1 MVRKELAERYV
12 IYSSLDSLVI
22 LGTNSLMIGPIEKG
36 ANDGQ
41 TAYCKDLFISL
52 KAAVSAR
59 ARTSTGANGVGTGR
73 GGKKRG
79 RKSKVLASDPAS
91 DVESGLSK
99 TLSTKQDWGLFE
111 PLRPF
116 LGPLA
121 DAVRPILTGN
131 VVYGL
136 LVGLIVATWFGFGK
150 NRGTPSSP
158 EMTLFG
164 VGNYPQRLA
173 AYEEMWRREESE
185 LWDWIE
191 ERAGLERLMGGDVD
205 GGRGGRKQVKG
216 GEYRTVEEKIREERM
231 DDREIREAIRV
242 TEERLG
248 VLKRVIEEKADGGS
262 EGGR

>member
-1 MVRKELAERYV
+1 MA
-12 IYSSLDSLVI
+12 S
-22 LGTNSLMIGPIEKG
+22 GP
-36 ANDGQ
+36 
-41 TAYCKDLFISL
+41 T
-52 KAAVSAR
+52 
-59 ARTSTGANGVGTGR
+59 
-73 GGKKRG
+73 
-79 RKSKVLASDPAS
+79 S
-91 DVESGLSK
+91 DVENGLSK

-111 PLRPF
+111 PVRPF

-158 EMTLFG
+158 EMALFG

-185 LWDWIE
+185 LWEWIE
-191 ERAGLERLMGGDVD
+191 ERAGLDRLTGGGGDE
-205 GGRGGRKQVKG
+205 GRGGRKQVVKG
-216 GEYRTVEEKIREERM
+216 GEYRTVEEKLREERM

-248 VLKRVIEEKADGGS
+248 VLKRAVEGKAEGGS
-262 EGGR
+262 EGAR